1 RAVRAP
7 FVQGQLLCL
16 SLFKVFLSFAD
27 LSLDFACAG
36 FDTSFASQPGA
47 ASGGSGGLFDLSF
60 NFFDTT
66 LGFVFCAWSHKF
78 ANSVAKFNM
87 VRTLRNGDNTH
98 VSLV

>member
-1 RAVRAP
+1 
-7 FVQGQLLCL
+7 VQGQLLGL

-66 LGFVFCAWSHKF
+66 LGFVFCACAIALSPGLS
-78 ANSVAKFNM
+78 AARCE
-87 VRTLRNGDNTH
+87 VRRD
-98 VSLV
+98 